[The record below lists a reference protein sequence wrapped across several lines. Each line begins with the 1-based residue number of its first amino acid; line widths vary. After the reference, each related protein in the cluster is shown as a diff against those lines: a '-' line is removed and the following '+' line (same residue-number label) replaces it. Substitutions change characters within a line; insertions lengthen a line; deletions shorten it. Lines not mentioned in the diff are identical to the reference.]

1 MTILATPPAT
11 ALNTVLTMPV
21 PADAKWAFSTRRVNR
36 EDVRSIDTD
45 FASTKPG
52 DLVLA
57 RVDKINQHRR
67 VQLITGRPSDLF
79 PGDLI
84 VAACGARYA
93 PDQFEGVAEIDPEGA
108 DLLAGGGC
116 IGRMRLRDERKK
128 ITTKLIP
135 IGRLLDA
142 DGKAVNLQ
150 RYAIDSHADGN
161 TPPVIAV
168 VGTSMNSGKTL
179 ATARLALG
187 LRLAGWRVGAIK
199 ATGTGA
205 FGDYNEY
212 TDTGAHYVADFTD
225 AGMVTTY
232 LEPLERI
239 KAGIR
244 DLLGEAAKRDCEIV
258 VMEIADGLLQ
268 KETAELI
275 ADEWFQSRISGL
287 VFACGDAVAAAGG
300 VAILAQ
306 SGLKPDV
313 LTGIVSCS
321 PMAAQ
326 EAEAATGVR
335 VMRKDELADPA
346 EATVMATRAGAHK

>member
-1 MTILATPPAT
+1 MTVFI
-11 ALNTVLTMPV
+11 NTV
-21 PADAKWAFSTRRVNR
+21 PADAKWAFSTRRVER
-36 EDVRSIDTD
+36 SDVKAMDTD
-45 FASTKPG
+45 FAAAKAG
-52 DLVLA
+52 DLILA
-57 RVDKINQHRR
+57 RVDQINQHRR
-67 VQLITGRPSDLF
+67 VQLTTGRPSDLF

-128 ITTKLIP
+128 VATRVIP
-135 IGRLLDA
+135 VGRLLGA
-142 DGKAVNLQ
+142 DGNPVNLQ
-150 RYAIDSHADGN
+150 DYAIPARADAAH
-161 TPPVIAV
+161 PPVIAV
-168 VGTSMNSGKTL
+168 VGTAMNSGKTL

-239 KAGIR
+239 KTGMR
-244 DLLGEAAKRDCEIV
+244 DLLGAAAGNGCEIV
-258 VMEIADGLLQ
+258 VMEIADGLFQ
-268 KETAELI
+268 KETAELL
-275 ADEWFQSRISGL
+275 ADPWFQSRISGL
-287 VFACGDAVAAAGG
+287 VFACGDAIAAAGG
-300 VAILAQ
+300 HAVLAQ
-306 SGLKPDV
+306 NGLTPDV
-313 LTGIVSCS
+313 MTGIVSCS
-321 PMAAQ
+321 PMATQ
-326 EAEAATGVR
+326 EAEAATGIR
-335 VMRKDELADPA
+335 VMGKDELADPA
-346 EATVMATRAGAHK
+346 EATVLASRAGARKQRFAS